1 MKNETQSPHPVGSSE
16 WLAELRGRMEKCNDR
31 RRALMA
37 LPPLKHDMAL
47 PLPQRLEK
55 FERLQFER
63 ISEEISIMTE
73 ALDVMNQLDILML
86 ATK

>member
-1 MKNETQSPHPVGSSE
+1 
-16 WLAELRGRMEKCNDR
+16 
-31 RRALMA
+31 MA